1 MVQKLV
7 EADRDVTVAVVRDS
21 LFAFE
26 QSRNALH
33 DRLVDW
39 RELSGDAAPNAWRR
53 HQLPPGLES
62 AIFAF
67 MDEMGLQFG
76 RLDFLLNEL
85 GYHFLEVNTNGEWA
99 WLDPDGRH
107 GLLPKV
113 VDEISPD
120 TPIHPIPFPRGIG

>member
-1 MVQKLV
+1 
-7 EADRDVTVAVVRDS
+7 
-21 LFAFE
+21 
-26 QSRNALH
+26 
-33 DRLVDW
+33 
-39 RELSGDAAPNAWRR
+39 
-53 HQLPPGLES
+53 
-62 AIFAF
+62 